1 MTDTVAKINK
11 HTTYILPVI
20 LLIVDYFLIVGGV
33 AGAYWLR
40 KDWLIP
46 VASNFHIKSIY
57 IYLIVPALYILLL
70 FLSNA
75 YRLDRPYWDKVKSI
89 FKGVT

>member
-40 KDWLIP
+40 KDWLYP
-46 VASNFHIKSIY
+46 CS
-57 IYLIVPALYILLL
+57 
-70 FLSNA
+70 
-75 YRLDRPYWDKVKSI
+75 
-89 FKGVT
+89 